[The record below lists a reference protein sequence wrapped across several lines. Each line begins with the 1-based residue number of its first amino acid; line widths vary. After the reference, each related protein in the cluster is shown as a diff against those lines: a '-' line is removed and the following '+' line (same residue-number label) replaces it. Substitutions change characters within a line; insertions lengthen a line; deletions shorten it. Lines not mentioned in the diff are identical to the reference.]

1 MVYGQRI
8 ERAGET
14 WLKKATARWFYALV
28 KPMGPVPLPANA
40 GDFRLISRRAAQA
53 LLQIPERHRFMKGLY
68 AWVGFPQKA
77 VLYKRHARFAGKTK
91 WSYWK
96 LWNLAIEGITS
107 FTIIPLKLATYLG
120 FLIAT
125 IAFVYGL
132 VMIFKVIVF
141 GEDVRGFPTLLS
153 VMLLL
158 GGVPTDRS
166 WLYRRVSRAHLR

>member
-1 MVYGQRI
+1 MVLRARQAHGTSATPC
-8 ERAGET
+8 ERRRFQADQ
-14 WLKKATARWFYALV
+14 
-28 KPMGPVPLPANA
+28 P
-40 GDFRLISRRAAQA
+40 SRRSGAAANPGTPSLHEGA
-53 LLQIPERHRFMKGLY
+53 LCLGWLSPEGRS
-68 AWVGFPQKA
+68 
-77 VLYKRHARFAGKTK
+77 YKRHARFAGKTK

-107 FTIIPLKLATYLG
+107 FTIIALKLATYLG